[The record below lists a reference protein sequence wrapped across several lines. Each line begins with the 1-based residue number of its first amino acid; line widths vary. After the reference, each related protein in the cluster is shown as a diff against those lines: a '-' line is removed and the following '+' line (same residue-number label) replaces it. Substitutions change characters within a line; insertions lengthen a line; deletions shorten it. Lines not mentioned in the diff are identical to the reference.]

1 MQKTFHIELRSVDI
15 PINET
20 KIASKKDLKFFEWGQ
35 RNFYPYFINYLRQSA
50 IHNALLNGKI
60 TIMQGLIPQ
69 IDPAID
75 QNGTAS
81 IKITELLELL
91 IADYEQYNAFAILIR
106 NDLISKTKV
115 YEYVDVSN
123 IRITEDNRIA
133 YSEHWLDTQSDIII
147 FENYFLN
154 PQAEESIAVYFEKSK
169 SIYDIDKKKYIYQYY
184 PEPSYS
190 GAITA
195 ILTDIE
201 IADFHYSEIINNF
214 TAGTLISFNNGIPEN
229 KDEEQRIKNNL
240 KETLT
245 NRKKR
250 GGIAVTFSV
259 DSNSAPSIQT
269 INGNNLD
276 TRYLQ
281 LSEDVLQRIL
291 VGHNIPNPLLVG
303 IKTPGQ
309 LGGATELEQA
319 RSIFEEYYIN
329 PRIKKF
335 NRFISDIL
343 PVSLNLITANAK
355 HSYHCNC
362 NHIDIDVT
370 EQVLKEFKARGYNK
384 EQITIIEG
392 INAEHTTDEKETLN
406 RAQLLTDKP
415 VLTWLQDRV
424 LGMILGGEDLARIA
438 TILKIDSKTVYQT
451 MQELQSLG
459 LLTPKFKPTKIAKEI
474 LDNEDVI
481 QVFYHYD
488 VRPGLGDPIIPT
500 TRKFCREMIEMDKYY
515 TRAQIDEI
523 SRIVGRDVW
532 YYRGGQFH
540 DKRDGKTYPYCRHY
554 WVQTVGK
561 INKNLL

>member
-1 MQKTFHIELRSVDI
+1 MQNLYHIGLRSVDV
-15 PINET
+15 PTSET
-20 KIASKKDLKFFEWGQ
+20 KIVKRDEISLYEWGE
-35 RNFYPYFINYLRQSA
+35 NNAYPYFINYLRNSA
-50 IHNALLNGKI
+50 LHNSILNGKI

-81 IKITELLELL
+81 VKITELLERL
-91 IADYEQYNAFAILIR
+91 IADYEQYNAFAILVR
-106 NDLISKTKV
+106 TDRLSRKKV
-115 YEYVDVSN
+115 YDYIDVSN
-123 IRITEDNRIA
+123 IRITTDNKIA
-133 YSEHWLDTQSDIII
+133 YCENWTNRSSEITLY
-147 FENYFLN
+147 ENYFLN
-154 PQAEESIAVYFEKSK
+154 QLAEESVAIYYEEAK
-169 SIYDIDKKKYIYQYY
+169 SIYDIDTKKYSYQYY
-184 PEPSYS
+184 PQPPYA
-190 GAITA
+190 GAIMA

-259 DSNSAPSIQT
+259 DSQSAPTIQS

-291 VGHNIPNPLLVG
+291 VGHNIPNPLLFG

-319 RSIFEEYYIN
+319 RSIFEGYYIN
-329 PRIKKF
+329 PRVKKF

-355 HSYHCNC
+355 YSYHCSC

-370 EQVLKEFKARGYNK
+370 EQVLNEFKARGYNK

-392 INAEHTTDEKETLN
+392 INAEHTNDEYSLI
-406 RAQLLTDKP
+406 RRVQFDKP
-415 VLTWLQDRV
+415 YLTWLQDRV

-438 TILKIDSKTVYQT
+438 TILKVDSNTVYKT
-451 MQELQSLG
+451 MQELQKLN

-474 LDNEDVI
+474 LENEEVI

-488 VRPGLGDPIIPT
+488 VRPGLGPAIIKT
-500 TRKFCREMIEMDKYY
+500 TRDFCRKMIELDKYY
-515 TRAQIDEI
+515 TRKQIDEI
-523 SRIVGRDVW
+523 SNIVGHDVW
-532 YYRGGQFH
+532 YYRGGEFH

-554 WVQTVGK
+554 WVQQVGK